1 MGNIGFGFGLARTLP
16 NGSYK
21 LEHLEGGET
30 CEHLELSNHT
40 FK

>member
-30 CEHLELSNHT
+30 CEHLRIEQSY
-40 FK
+40 F